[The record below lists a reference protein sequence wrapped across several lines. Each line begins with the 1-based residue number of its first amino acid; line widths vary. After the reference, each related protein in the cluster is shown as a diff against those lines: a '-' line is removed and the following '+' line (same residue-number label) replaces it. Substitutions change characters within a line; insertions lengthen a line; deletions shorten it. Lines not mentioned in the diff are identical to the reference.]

1 MVTLTVVASGA
12 GTLSYQWYQG
22 DSGNTSVQ
30 INGATSSSYT
40 TIPLEDRNG
49 PRFKYWVR
57 VSNACGSVDSATA
70 ELVVVLEYECRAW
83 VEPQSAEIDAAVWE
97 RITVKVLV
105 SILFSSSPAV
115 GVNVDSQIVES
126 PENRV
131 ITQPPVTTNAN
142 GIAAFTYSRS
152 TAGFTDFSLS
162 GQDPLG
168 RPFRCKAFAYF
179 SNQGLC
185 PFSLAGPQSPASRSL
200 AYGFRDGV
208 LANTD
213 RGRKYSET
221 YYQNA
226 GELVRLLLFN
236 PRLFSRLSESLQRY
250 QPVMQSLVD
259 REQLVAARLSSS
271 SQADSSVWIAV
282 RRQQPISVTQAEL
295 NDVDD
300 LLNSLSNAG
309 ASQSLR
315 TSIQQIR
322 SDIHDGD
329 VQAEFGINVVPG
341 EIRALPGAC
350 VLQRYKLFGGLSVFG
365 LFTVFGFWTVRGRKR
380 IGHTKCIGCFLFLG
394 LAGCVVLS
402 GCSGN
407 ARKETAVTQQAN
419 ISSEA
424 TKQNDEAQSAAQSST
439 MDPSAQ
445 APTTLTTQTKNQIAR
460 AYGALPLSFEAN
472 RGQAD
477 SGTDF
482 IARGNGYHVALG
494 PTGARMKF
502 GNLDLRLRNGKT
514 ALSRL
519 RRPDVR
525 KGSAFPEA
533 AAFLNEATPLFIGR
547 GTASPKMKEDGVSES
562 RRFSAHP
569 WRQSRSPATSMDR
582 SSMIQMRLI
591 GANVSAKAEGLD
603 ELPGRSNYFIGND
616 PTHWRANVP
625 NYARVQYSQVY

>member
-1 MVTLTVVASGA
+1 SEITSIYSAGSAGKCKPVPTPTPTVTPTPSPTSTPPPTPTPGCPTISVQPKGGLIANGTVVTLTVVASGA

-259 REQLVAARLSSS
+259 REQSVAARMSSS
-271 SQADSSVWIAV
+271 SQADSSAWIAT
-282 RRQQPISVTQAEL
+282 RQQQLISVTQAEL

-309 ASQSLR
+309 ASESLR
-315 TSIQQIR
+315 NSIQQIR
-322 SDIHDGD
+322 RDIHAPA
-329 VQAEFGINVVPG
+329 VQTEFGISVVPG
-341 EIRALPGAC
+341 EIRALPGAAS
-350 VLQRYKLFGGLSVFG
+350 LQRYQLFGGLSVFG
-365 LFTVFGFWTVRGRKR
+365 LFAVFGFCAVGGRKR
-380 IGHTKCIGCFLFLG
+380 IGDTKCVGCFLFLG
-394 LAGCVVLS
+394 LVGCVALS
-402 GCSGN
+402 GCSSGVRTEI
-407 ARKETAVTQQAN
+407 AATRQVN
-419 ISSEA
+419 IS
-424 TKQNDEAQSAAQSST
+424 DEAVNQNERLRSGARSSAMNPTAGVPTSLAT
-439 MDPSAQ
+439 PS
-445 APTTLTTQTKNQIAR
+445 KNEIAR
-460 AYGALPLSFEAN
+460 SYGALPLRFEAN
-472 RGQAD
+472 RGQA
-477 SGTDF
+477 
-482 IARGNGYHVALG
+482 
-494 PTGARMKF
+494 
-502 GNLDLRLRNGKT
+502 
-514 ALSRL
+514 
-519 RRPDVR
+519 
-525 KGSAFPEA
+525 
-533 AAFLNEATPLFIGR
+533 
-547 GTASPKMKEDGVSES
+547 
-562 RRFSAHP
+562 
-569 WRQSRSPATSMDR
+569 
-582 SSMIQMRLI
+582 SS
-591 GANVSAKAEGLD
+591 
-603 ELPGRSNYFIGND
+603 
-616 PTHWRANVP
+616 
-625 NYARVQYSQVY
+625 